1 MLLHGCRTG
10 ISYVFDKH
18 IGSSRSRR
26 RKTRE
31 PHYENQPSML
41 YILLEN
47 YRDLG
52 ESNIVDCVSF
62 ITSSSCS
69 AYHTFHRTY
78 SVIEWTLKRDSA
90 ILTELLRLCTLLLHT
105 LASTKSSSDLLDLSI
120 ALGRAIAVG
129 ACGLHG
135 VDTFLLV

>member
-1 MLLHGCRTG
+1 MCLSNTLDHYVVGDVKRESHITE
-10 ISYVFDKH
+10 ISPACFICCSKN
-18 IGSSRSRR
+18 ITTLESR
-26 RKTRE
+26 
-31 PHYENQPSML
+31 
-41 YILLEN
+41 IF
-47 YRDLG
+47 
-52 ESNIVDCVSF
+52 VDCVSF

-90 ILTELLRLCTLLLHT
+90 ILTELLRLGTLLLHT
-105 LASTKSSSDLLDLSI
+105 LASTESSSDFFDLSV
-120 ALGRAIAVG
+120 ALGGAIAVG